1 MKVPLERIER
11 VILSHWHSDHS
22 GGLLSFLRLRRE
34 AVRSGQ
40 GESKLTLT
48 EADPRPKEVSISPC
62 IVDLH
67 PDRPIARGIAPLGK
81 LIGQLNPDP
90 TFEAIANLG
99 AVVETH
105 AEGHAVAGDT
115 VYVSGEIP
123 RITPFEGGLLGAVR
137 WKGDVKT
144 KQGEWVPEEVSYY
157 FRQEI
162 GKRQSDNRLCSI
174 GYNGRTVCCD

>member
-1 MKVPLERIER
+1 MKVPLERVER

-22 GGLLSFLRLRRE
+22 GGLLTFLRLRRE
-34 AVRSGQ
+34 AV
-40 GESKLTLT
+40 
-48 EADPRPKEVSISPC
+48 EAKSNSPQPNIPAIPETPC
-62 IVDLH
+62 VVDLH

-90 TFEAIANLG
+90 TFEAVEELG

-105 AEGHAVAGDT
+105 DEGHAVAGDT

-123 RITPFEGGLLGAVR
+123 RITHFEHGLLGAVR

-144 KQGEWVPEEVSYY
+144 KLGEWVPEEVCFAWSVLDEMSFYL
-157 FRQEI
+157 FFIE
-162 GKRQSDNRLCSI
+162 K
-174 GYNGRTVCCD
+174 

>member
-1 MKVPLERIER
+1 ML
-11 VILSHWHSDHS
+11 
-22 GGLLSFLRLRRE
+22 F
-34 AVRSGQ
+34 RSEG
-40 GESKLTLT
+40 T
-48 EADPRPKEVSISPC
+48 ISPC

-90 TFEAIANLG
+90 TFEAIENLG

-144 KQGEWVPEEVSYY
+144 KQGEWVPEEVSYC
-157 FRQEI
+157 FR
-162 GKRQSDNRLCSI
+162 
-174 GYNGRTVCCD
+174 